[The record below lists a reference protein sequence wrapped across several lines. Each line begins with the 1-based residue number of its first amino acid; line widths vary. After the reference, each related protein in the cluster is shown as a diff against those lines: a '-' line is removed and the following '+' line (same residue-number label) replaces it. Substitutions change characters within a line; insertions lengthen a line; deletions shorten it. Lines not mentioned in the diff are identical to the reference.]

1 MTLSLIITTYNWPE
15 ALDSVLASVLE
26 QSRLPDEII
35 VADDGSGDATRNLI
49 AAWQHK
55 SPIPLVH
62 SWQQDLGFRLSES
75 RNKAIKLAR
84 GEYIVMIDGDL
95 SLHKHFIKDH
105 LQAATP
111 GFFISGKRVRM
122 TEKLS
127 KAVMSQQSRPRW
139 FSQGLYRGRC
149 AAIRFPWLSRQLAMT
164 KTESVDSIHGCNM
177 SFWREDALK
186 VNGFNIAFEGW
197 GPEDK
202 EFAARLIHSGVKRK
216 VLKFA
221 GIAFHLYHPESS
233 KAMLEKNIQLFDRCL
248 CERQRR
254 CEFGLAQSL

>member
-15 ALDSVLASVLE
+15 ALDSVLASVLQ

-35 VADDGSGDATRNLI
+35 VADDGSGDATRQLI
-49 AAWQHK
+49 TAWQQR
-55 SPIPLVH
+55 SPVPLHH
-62 SWQQDLGFRLSES
+62 SWQEDKGFRVAES
-75 RNKAIKLAR
+75 RNKAISRAKCD
-84 GEYIVMIDGDL
+84 YIVLIDGDMA
-95 SLHKHFIKDH
+95 LHRHFIKDH

-127 KAVMSQQSRPRW
+127 KAVMNRQTQPQL
-139 FSQGLYRGRC
+139 FSPGLYRGRC
-149 AAIRFPWLSRQLAMT
+149 AAVRFPWLSRQLAMT
-164 KTESVDSIHGCNM
+164 KTESVDSIHACNM
-177 SFWREDALK
+177 AFWRQDALK

-221 GIAFHLYHPESS
+221 GIAFHLYHRESS
-233 KAMLEKNIQLFDRCL
+233 KAMLDKNVQLFERCL
-248 CERQRR
+248 FERISR
-254 CEFGLAQSL
+254 CESGLAQSR